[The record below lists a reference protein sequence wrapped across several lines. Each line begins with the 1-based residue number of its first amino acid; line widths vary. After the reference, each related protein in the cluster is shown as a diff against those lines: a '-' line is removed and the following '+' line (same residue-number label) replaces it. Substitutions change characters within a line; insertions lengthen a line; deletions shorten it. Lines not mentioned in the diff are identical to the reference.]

1 MKLIFHTILIEKWVD
16 GSLIKSVL
24 AMKPVKM
31 VAMET
36 IWNTLFQIFFT
47 STSLQTNA
55 LGNVRDAIF
64 KKIYASMSTSW
75 LDHFPTLAKCYQRKK
90 RKTLWNL
97 ARLCYSVIS
106 SMKEEG
112 EISSVYVNLIYIDD
126 FEMYVTILVKLTC
139 VCIVEPFIMIPAS
152 SYSNFIAKI
161 SLWLPWKHCIYWIFS
176 YFSGVCCRIQ
186 TLYLNIPKF
195 EVNN

>member
-1 MKLIFHTILIEKWVD
+1 
-16 GSLIKSVL
+16 
-24 AMKPVKM
+24 MKPVKM

-36 IWNTLFQIFFT
+36 IWNTFLQIFFT

-55 LGNVRDAIF
+55 LGNVRDAIL
-64 KKIYASMSTSW
+64 KKYMQVCPLHDWTIFQHLLSVT
-75 LDHFPTLAKCYQRKK
+75 KGKK